1 MQRDKDTDGYN
12 IDLLRLWALLDELEE
27 TIRIS
32 PFSELMAAILNTH
45 RKVVAMMERQSTTRS

>member
-32 PFSELMAAILNTH
+32 PFSDLMAAILNT
-45 RKVVAMMERQSTTRS
+45 RRQVVEMMERQSTTRS